1 MQRITN
7 WWRALEPWQRA
18 ELVIAAFLA
27 VEMAAS
33 VLGGYAIAVE
43 VCRG

>member
-1 MQRITN
+1 MPELKS
-7 WWRALEPWQRA
+7 WWRSLEPWQRA
-18 ELVIAAFLA
+18 ELVVAAFLA

-33 VLGGYAIAVE
+33 VLGGYAIAVG